1 MATPTYML
9 DNDADLVR
17 LIKQGVILIRPAGS
31 TAPTAPTAE
40 GTWTPPTGAVPI
52 GYYSEDGF
60 TLSPQPGD
68 ETTIAAHNGDDVIS
82 EQAPGFWNVAFSGLE
97 ANQANVETY
106 FDVDVASDGSVTV
119 TTAATSKRYD
129 LITAGL
135 DQKDRLV
142 VAHYPNVQIGS
153 REDITFNRTTLL
165 AYGMTFRTFTGGSAA
180 PYHFK
185 AWGLVQDDAAETPAV

>member
-1 MATPTYML
+1 MATPEFML
-9 DNDADLVR
+9 QNDAELVR
-17 LIKQGVILIRPAGS
+17 LIKQGAIFIRPAGS
-31 TAPTAPTAE
+31 TFTPPVD
-40 GTWTPPTGAVPI
+40 GVWTPPSGVATI

-82 EQAPGFWNVAFSGLE
+82 EQAPGFWNVGFSGLE
-97 ANQANVETY
+97 ANQPNVETY
-106 FDVDVASDGSVTV
+106 FDVEVAADGSVTV
-119 TTAATSKRYD
+119 TTAATSKRHD

-165 AYGMTFRTFTGGSAA
+165 AYGMTFRTFVGGQAA

-185 AWGLVQDDAAETPAV
+185 AWGLVQEPVEDPED

>member
-9 DNDADLVR
+9 QNDAALVR
-17 LIKQGVILIRPAGS
+17 LIKQGAIFIRPAGS
-31 TAPTAPTAE
+31 TFTAPVA
-40 GTWTPPTGAVPI
+40 GVWTPPSGVATI

-68 ETTIAAHNGDDVIS
+68 ETTLAAHNGDDVIS

-97 ANQANVETY
+97 ANQPNVETY
-106 FDVDVASDGSVTV
+106 FDVEVASDGSVTV

-142 VAHYPNVQIGS
+142 IAHYPNVQIGS

-165 AYGMTFRTFTGGSAA
+165 AYGMTFRTFVGGADA

-185 AWGLVQDDAAETPAV
+185 AWGLVQEAVEGPEN